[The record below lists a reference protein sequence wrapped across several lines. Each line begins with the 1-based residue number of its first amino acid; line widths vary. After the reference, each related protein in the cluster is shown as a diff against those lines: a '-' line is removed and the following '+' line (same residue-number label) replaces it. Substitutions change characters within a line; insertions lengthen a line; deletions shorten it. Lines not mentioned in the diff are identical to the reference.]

1 MRSLAFSAWGTAPR
15 PAWLRYGV
23 SVALVLAAFA
33 LKTAFPESLGRSTP
47 FLLFPFATVVAAWF
61 GGFGPGLLATVLSLG
76 VTYAFFLEA
85 PFSEPASAAIR
96 LGAALILGLAVSWL
110 AHVLRLSTDR
120 RRADSFVASS
130 ILENIEDAFFLLDRD
145 WRFLYVG
152 RRFVERYSRVPVEE
166 MIGRTLWEVYPEIR
180 GSVLEEKYREAMATG
195 ATVRF
200 ESRSLVSHRWFQIT
214 AHPVDGGLA
223 VFSTDLTDRKR
234 TEEALQAAKE
244 EAERRSLQLQDL
256 AEVGLEV
263 NAAGSIQESLQ
274 IVTDRAREIV
284 GAHQSVT
291 SLTLDQ
297 SWSQAVT
304 TVSLSDKYAEYRRY
318 DEQPTGEGIYSLVC
332 RINRPLRMT
341 QSELESHPDWKA
353 FGQEARRHP
362 PLRGWLAVPLTAR
375 DGRNLGLIQLSDR
388 YEGDF
393 TGSDEAVLVQL
404 AQTASVAIENA
415 WLFQTAQQA
424 REAAEAANTVKDQFL
439 AILSHELRTP
449 LNAIL
454 GWAQLLRNRRPDEPG
469 LDRGLEAIER
479 NARSQTQLIDDLLDV
494 SRIASGRLRLEPR
507 PLDPVEPIE
516 AALSAVLPSA
526 DAKGVRI
533 GRSLEP
539 SPGLVLGDPGRLQQV
554 FVNLLSN
561 AVKFTPSGGQVDVSL
576 GRVEDRAVVHV
587 RDTGQGIAPEFLPH
601 VFDSFRQ
608 ADASTTRR
616 QGGLGLGLS
625 IVRQLVALH
634 GGSVDAES
642 PGVGKGATF
651 TVTLPLFLQDR
662 KGEPPA
668 GGEEVEED
676 ALEPRPPLAG
686 LRVLAVDDDLDTLE
700 MMSELL
706 SLRGAE
712 VRSAGSADEAISTLA
727 GFEPDVLV
735 SDISMPGRDGYEL
748 IRDIRSRGWSP
759 EALPAVAVTALASSE
774 DRRRALDAGYQVHLG
789 KPVDPAELTSILLS
803 LGRQAPPS

>member
-1 MRSLAFSAWGTAPR
+1 MRSLPSFSQGAAAR
-15 PAWLRYGV
+15 PAWLRYGA
-23 SVALVLAAFA
+23 SAALVVLVFA
-33 LKTAFPESLGRSTP
+33 LKTAFPEALGRSTP
-47 FLLFPFATVVAAWF
+47 FLLFPFAVMVAAWF
-61 GGFGPGLLATVLSLG
+61 GGFGPGLLATFLSVG
-76 VTYAFFLEA
+76 ITFAFFLEA
-85 PFSEPASAAIR
+85 PFSEPASAAVR
-96 LGAALILGLAVSWL
+96 LAAALLQGLGVSWM
-110 AHVLRLSTDR
+110 AHALRRSTDQGR
-120 RRADSFVASS
+120 EDSFVANS
-130 ILENIEDAFFLLDRD
+130 ILENMEDAFFLLDRD

-152 RRFVERYSRVPVEE
+152 RHFAERYSRVPVEE
-166 MIGRTLWEVYPEIR
+166 MLGRTLWDVYPEMR
-180 GSVLEEKYREAMATG
+180 GSVLEKKYREAMETG
-195 ATVRF
+195 TTIRF
-200 ESRSLVSHRWFQIT
+200 ETRSLISHRWFLT
-214 AHPVDGGLA
+214 RAHPVGGGLA
-223 VFSTDLTDRKR
+223 VFASDLTDRKQA
-234 TEEALQAAKE
+234 EEALQAAKE

-256 AEVGLEV
+256 AQAGLEV
-263 NAAGSIQESLQ
+263 NAAGSIEQALQ
-274 IVTDRAREIV
+274 IVTDRAREII
-284 GAHQSVT
+284 GAHQGGA
-291 SLTLDQ
+291 SLILDQ
-297 SWSQAVT
+297 NWAQAVNA
-304 TVSLSDKYAEYRRY
+304 VSLSDKYAEYRSY
-318 DEQPTGEGIYSLVC
+318 DGRPEGESIYSLVC
-332 RINRPLRMT
+332 RSNRPLRMT
-341 QSELESHPDWKA
+341 QSELEAHEVWKG
-353 FGQEARRHP
+353 FGREAPRHP
-362 PLRGWLAVPLTAR
+362 PMRGLLAAPLTAR
-375 DGRNLGLIQLSDR
+375 DGRNLGLIQLSDP
-388 YEGDF
+388 YEGEF
-393 TGSDEAVLVQL
+393 TDSDEAVLVQL

-424 REAAEAANTVKDQFL
+424 REAAETANTVKDQFL

-479 NARSQTQLIDDLLDV
+479 NARSQTQLIDDLLDI

-507 PLDPVEPIE
+507 LLDPADPIE

-526 DAKGVRI
+526 DAKGIRL

-539 SPGLVLGDPGRLQQV
+539 RPGLVLGDPGRLQQV

-561 AVKFTPSGGQVDVSL
+561 AVKFTPSGGRVDVSL
-576 GRVEDRAVVHV
+576 ERMEERALVRVT
-587 RDTGQGIAPEFLPH
+587 DTGQGIAPEFLPH

-625 IVRQLVALH
+625 IVRQLVTLH

-642 PGVGKGATF
+642 PGVGKGSTF
-651 TVTLPLFLQDR
+651 TVALHLALQDR
-662 KGEPPA
+662 KPEPTDGKEKA
-668 GGEEVEED
+668 AAD
-676 ALEPRPPLAG
+676 SEPRPPLDG

-712 VRSAGSADEAISTLA
+712 VQSAGSADEAISTLSRFA
-727 GFEPDVLV
+727 PDVLV

-759 EALPAVAVTALASSE
+759 ETLPAVAVTALASSE

-789 KPVDPAELTSILLS
+789 KPVDPAELTSILVS